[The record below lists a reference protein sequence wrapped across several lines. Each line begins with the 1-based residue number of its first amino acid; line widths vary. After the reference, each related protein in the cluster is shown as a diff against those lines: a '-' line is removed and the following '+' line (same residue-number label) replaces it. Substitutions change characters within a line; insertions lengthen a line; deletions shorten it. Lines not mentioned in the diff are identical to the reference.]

1 MSTRPQEVED
11 DRYMTRYQQ
20 VLVTAHIWCHCHL
33 CILLDR
39 GPYGARRGITSER
52 LPKASYTFHLMTNQ
66 MADHPVADSLLLEH
80 VANVQDDDGDPYLAK
95 MKRLAS

>member
-1 MSTRPQEVED
+1 
-11 DRYMTRYQQ
+11 
-20 VLVTAHIWCHCHL
+20 
-33 CILLDR
+33 
-39 GPYGARRGITSER
+39 
-52 LPKASYTFHLMTNQ
+52 MTNQ